1 MSKDYKSMDRKLRHR
16 DNGGSMFIGI
26 LIGLVLGLAIALG
39 VAWYINKMPSPF
51 QQRDKNAK
59 TDVTKA
65 TEKNGKD
72 ADGKSAND
80 KSRFDFYKM
89 LPGSEEQA
97 VDLPSRDTKSTAKE
111 FFYLQVGSFQNAPEA
126 DNLKA
131 QVALIGLQ
139 ATIQTISSAE
149 RGVLHRV
156 RLGPFG
162 NVDDVNRNREI
173 LKKNGIEATL
183 IKGRDSDK

>member
-1 MSKDYKSMDRKLRHR
+1 LRPRH
-16 DNGGSMFIGI
+16 S
-26 LIGLVLGLAIALG
+26 
-39 VAWYINKMPSPF
+39 Y
-51 QQRDKNAK
+51 Q
-59 TDVTKA
+59 
-65 TEKNGKD
+65 
-72 ADGKSAND
+72 
-80 KSRFDFYKM
+80 
-89 LPGSEEQA
+89 EEQA